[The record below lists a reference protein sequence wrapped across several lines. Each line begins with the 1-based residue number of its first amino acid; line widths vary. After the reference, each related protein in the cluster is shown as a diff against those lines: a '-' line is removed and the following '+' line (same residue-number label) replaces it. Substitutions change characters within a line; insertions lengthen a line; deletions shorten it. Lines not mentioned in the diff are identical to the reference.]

1 MSGWEIWPCTEG
13 PGRRDVELDGKT
25 ESGRMAW
32 SSEKSRGVSRRGGL
46 TGARCDG
53 RSRQGEQKD
62 TECSGLAVID
72 GGSLWSLRLR
82 VQRRVFARVAG

>member
-13 PGRRDVELDGKT
+13 SGMRDVEQDGKG

-32 SSEKSRGVSRRGGL
+32 SSEFTREVKVRGGL

-53 RSRQGEQKD
+53 RSRQGERKD
-62 TECSGLAVID
+62 TGC
-72 GGSLWSLRLR
+72 GSLL
-82 VQRRVFARVAG
+82 